1 VRLFWFGC
9 LCEEVTSQRR
19 CQPVSVLQRTA
30 DPQKKKL
37 KKECKKLK
45 IKKRGYFNEN

>member
-1 VRLFWFGC
+1 MLFWFGC

-19 CQPVSVLQRTA
+19 CQSISVLQRTA
-30 DPQKKKL
+30 DPQKKF
-37 KKECKKLK
+37 KKKGVQEIK